1 MIHIIVSGEN
11 CEVEANT
18 TEDQLLKNENV
29 EMLEYVSV
37 SVNEEILSRDSY
49 NSFHLKNGDVI
60 EFLYFMEGGEK

>member
-18 TEDQLLKNENV
+18 TVDQLLKNENV
-29 EMLEYVSV
+29 EMPEYVSV

-49 NSFHLKNGDVI
+49 NSFLLKNGDVI
-60 EFLYFMEGGEK
+60 EFLYFMGGGEK

>member
-18 TEDQLLKNENV
+18 TMDQLLKNENV
-29 EMLEYVSV
+29 EMPEYVSV

-49 NSFHLKNGDVI
+49 NSFLLKNGDVI
-60 EFLYFMEGGEK
+60 EFLYFMGGGEK